1 MNLAWQTV
9 VSELDFKPM
18 SCVAIASP
26 ELGRIPAKPAP
37 RLENGD
43 HLTATEFL
51 RRYEAMPEVKK
62 AELIQGKVYLMA
74 SPVRL
79 DVHGYP
85 DAMVQAWLGGYAM
98 ITPRVRHAVNSTT
111 LLGPDDVPQPDGML
125 HLLPACGG
133 QSKLSPKGYLSG
145 APELAFEIAASS
157 SSYDL
162 HEKRD
167 SYRRAGVREYLVW
180 RTLDGEM
187 DAWSLVEESYQTWK
201 PGEDGILRSAV
212 FPGLWL
218 DVRALILED
227 GAAVLAT
234 LSQGLASPE
243 YAQFA
248 RALRSALAAA

>member
-1 MNLAWQTV
+1 
-9 VSELDFKPM
+9 M
-18 SCVAIASP
+18 SAVAALSP
-26 ELGRIPAKPAP
+26 NHIRPPGALC
-37 RLENGD
+37 LQNGD

-74 SPVRL
+74 SPVRI
-79 DVHGYP
+79 DVHGQP
-85 DAMVQAWLGGYAM
+85 EGLLQTWLGVFSAA
-98 ITPRVRHAVNSTT
+98 TPGVKHAVNSTT
-111 LLGPDDVPQPDGML
+111 QLGPDDVPQPDAML
-125 HLLPACGG
+125 RLVPECGG
-133 QSKLSPKGYLSG
+133 QARIGAKGYLAG
-145 APELAFEIAASS
+145 APDFVAEVSGSS
-157 SSYDL
+157 ASYDL

-180 RTLDGEM
+180 RTLDGEV

-248 RALRSALAAA
+248 RALRSALAAASSDS